1 VEAQYLRARWYDV
14 ATGRFTSRDPW
25 EGDYERPQSLNGW
38 VYVEGNPIRYIDPTG
53 YRPLVPPG
61 IPTPPIVS
69 RSEWGAMKPGKHYVL
84 EGRFQTGR
92 AEGFYDPVDNVAG
105 YASYSDLY
113 PDDSLADILYAIVI
127 HHEGNSQTYDIWQVQ
142 WKHMVE
148 NGWND
153 IGYHFAVDPSGIIYE
168 GRDINPLSAVKYRR
182 DSIFGRRVRGVL
194 GFYGEQV

>member
-1 VEAQYLRARWYDV
+1 
-14 ATGRFTSRDPW
+14 
-25 EGDYERPQSLNGW
+25 
-38 VYVEGNPIRYIDPTG
+38 
-53 YRPLVPPG
+53 
-61 IPTPPIVS
+61 
-69 RSEWGAMKPGKHYVL
+69 MKPGKHYVL